1 MYNKHQKNQKA
12 LRRKDEG
19 EAHQSSVQGNE
30 LNIASYQLDSL
41 SGSEKL
47 MEEICE
53 KENLIQALNKV
64 KQNKGSPGVDGMTVD
79 NLEPYLKKNWQRI
92 KEQLLKGE
100 YKPLPVKRVEIPKP
114 GKGVRKLGI
123 PSVIDR
129 FIQQAILQ
137 PLQKQIDP
145 TFSDHSF
152 GFRPSKSAH
161 QAVAQAQSYIKEGYR
176 FVVDIDLEQ
185 FFDRVNHDKLMSEM
199 AKRISDKRILK
210 IIRNYLK
217 AGILQNGVLIL
228 SEEGTVQG
236 GPLSPL
242 LSNVILD
249 LLDKELEKRG
259 HRFCRFADDCNTY
272 VKSKRAGDRV
282 MKSLEIF
289 INKRLKLKVN
299 QEKSAVEKA
308 YKRKFLGFSFTSAK
322 SPKRR
327 ISPEPERRFK
337 TKIRE
342 LTRAGK
348 GNSMEQITTRLKEY
362 LTGWLGYYGFC
373 ETESVLRKLESWMHR
388 RIRCAYWKQWKTGP
402 NRAKQLRKLGVGKQ
416 LARQTAGTNKGSWH
430 TSMSP
435 ALSYAFPKAY
445 FSKEF
450 GLPNFC

>member
-12 LRRKDEG
+12 LRRKNEG
-19 EAHQSSVQGNE
+19 EAQQLPVRGNE
-30 LNIASYQLDSL
+30 LNIASHQLDSL
-41 SGSEKL
+41 PGSDKL
-47 MEEICE
+47 MEEVCE
-53 KENLIQALNKV
+53 KENLIQALKKV
-64 KQNKGSPGVDGMTVD
+64 KQNKGAPGIDGMTVD
-79 NLEPYLKKNWQRI
+79 SLEPYLKKNWLRI

-100 YKPLPVKRVEIPKP
+100 YKPLPVKRIEIPKP

-137 PLQKQIDP
+137 PLQKRIDP
-145 TFSDHSF
+145 TFSECSF
-152 GFRPSKSAH
+152 GFRPGKSAH
-161 QAVAQAQSYIKEGYR
+161 QAIAQAQIYIEEGYR

-217 AGILQNGVLIL
+217 AGILQNGVIIL

-282 MKSLEIF
+282 MRSLEIF

-322 SPKRR
+322 IPKRR
-327 ISPEPERRFK
+327 ISPESVKRFK
-337 TKIRE
+337 TKIQE
-342 LTRAGK
+342 LTKAGK
-348 GNSMEQITTRLKEY
+348 GRSMKQVTTRLKEY

-373 ETESVLRKLESWMHR
+373 ETESVLRKLESWVHR

-402 NRAKQLRKLGVGKQ
+402 NRSKQLRKLGVGKQ

-435 ALSYAFPKAY
+435 ALSYAFPNAY